1 MHLAGLLEGIDG
13 HSVSIDVPLFDYGQ
27 TPSFSNAAITV
38 GMANEKSYSA
48 IAPMDQNGMTPLTG
62 QVSITE
68 YTPFVIKGTFSA
80 ALAEYVAGSGPNS
93 PPVYQSRGNVSGSF
107 TSVAPWMGDE
117 RITIIHDSQ
126 EQMADDIMNSLGVPA
141 GMAQSMRED
150 GTLPASMGGSP
161 GGGAGSSGGGAVGTP
176 ECTCEC
182 DMKPF
187 ADELCNMLC
196 EEEFA
201 ACD

>member
-1 MHLAGLLEGIDG
+1 MDE
-13 HSVSIDVPLFDYGQ
+13 
-27 TPSFSNAAITV
+27 T
-38 GMANEKSYSA
+38 GMS
-48 IAPMDQNGMTPLTG
+48 PLTG
-62 QVSITE
+62 RVTITE
-68 YTPFVIKGTFSA
+68 YSPLILSGTFSA
-80 ALAEYVAGSGPNS
+80 SLAEYVAAAGPND
-93 PPVYQSRGNVSGSF
+93 PPVYQSRGTVSGTF
-107 TSVAPWMGDE
+107 TSVAPFLGDE
-117 RITIIHDSQ
+117 RVTIVHDSQ

-150 GTLPASMGGSP
+150 GTLPESMGGSP
-161 GGGAGSSGGGAVGTP
+161 GGGSGSSSGGGTFTP

-201 ACD
+201 ACE